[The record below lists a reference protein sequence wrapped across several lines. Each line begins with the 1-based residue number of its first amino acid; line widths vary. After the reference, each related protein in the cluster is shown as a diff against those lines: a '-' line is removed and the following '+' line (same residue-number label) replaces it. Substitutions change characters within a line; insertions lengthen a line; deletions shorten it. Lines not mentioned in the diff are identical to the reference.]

1 MIQGQGVKGSETH
14 LPLREVILEE
24 MFLTPIDLLEPEK
37 RMILD
42 QTDNSIRDQWGAPIF
57 DGN

>member
-14 LPLREVILEE
+14 LPLREVILEK
-24 MFLTPIDLLEPEK
+24 MFLTPIYLLEPEK